1 MKVCEDLLKTAQENN
16 LQLTL
21 LPREQ
26 SMKIKNNIKNKYSKG
41 DNRSFIWE
49 NLKESVVVSDTNG
62 WAKLSD
68 YVKQNSCIMFFDEN
82 DEAIAIKNGDTL
94 YTLIYE
100 MYGFEFYITN
110 NITDYLLCFNHHD
123 CIVGCGKASEWLESL
138 KNESIKNF

>member
-1 MKVCEDLLKTAQENN
+1 MKICEDLLKTAQENG

-21 LPREQ
+21 LPKEQ
-26 SMKIKNNIKNKYSKG
+26 SIKIKNNVKNKYLKT
-41 DNRSFIWE
+41 DNGSFIWE
-49 NLKESVVVSDTNG
+49 NLRKSVVVSDING
-62 WAKLSD
+62 WAKLAN

-82 DEAIAIKNGDTL
+82 DEAISIKNGDEL

-123 CIVGCGKASEWLESL
+123 CIIGCGEASEWLENL
-138 KNESIKNF
+138 KKRND

>member
-1 MKVCEDLLKTAQENN
+1 MKICEDLLKTAQENG

-21 LPREQ
+21 LPKEQ
-26 SMKIKNNIKNKYSKG
+26 SIKIKNNVKNKYLKI
-41 DNRSFIWE
+41 DNGSFIWE
-49 NLKESVVVSDTNG
+49 NLKKSVVVSDING
-62 WAKLSD
+62 WAKLAN

-82 DEAIAIKNGDTL
+82 DEAISIKNGDEL

-123 CIVGCGKASEWLESL
+123 CIIGCGEASEWLENL
-138 KNESIKNF
+138 KKRND

>member
-1 MKVCEDLLKTAQENN
+1 MKICEDLLKTAQENG

-21 LPREQ
+21 LPKEQ
-26 SMKIKNNIKNKYSKG
+26 SIKIKNNVKNKYLKI
-41 DNRSFIWE
+41 DNGSFIWE
-49 NLKESVVVSDTNG
+49 NLRKSVVVSDING
-62 WAKLSD
+62 WAKLAN

-82 DEAIAIKNGDTL
+82 DEAISIKNGDEL

-123 CIVGCGKASEWLESL
+123 CIIGCGEASEWLENL
-138 KNESIKNF
+138 KKRND